1 MVVSGRWLRWAG
13 RPPLMAQAPTA
24 IRILQWARNSRR
36 TWTFSALHRPPSIRP
51 MSQSGLMVLMS
62 VSGERSN
69 SMCSS
74 SVNSRSSMSR
84 KDMWQPKQPASEVV
98 ATFSFL
104 VGAVMSAA
112 LHRFGNRRLV
122 VLALADRHREA
133 LAFLE
138 DHADRADLRRLVIDR
153 EVGVAEL
160 AGLGI
165 DDQVRLDAA
174 PGQREDVLAID
185 VAAGPHAQR
194 TEDAAVEVEQ
204 HLGMRGIDRPVREEV
219 VVVRAHH
226 AEVVGGG
233 LQLAVAALLARR
245 AEVVAF
251 NEQHLGQRPALGV
264 DFLGGA
270 LDDHAGGGAHRT
282 RGGMPAI
289 DLDRAQLARAVRLE
303 FRVVAQVRDADAGG
317 AGRLDDGL
325 AVFEGDGLA
334 VEGEGLVHALP
345 PFSVARCATAS
356 SRPVICRAA
365 PSARSRSKAGVKSCC
380 IIRLS

>member
-13 RPPLMAQAPTA
+13 RPPLIAQAPTA
-24 IRILQWARNSRR
+24 IRILQFLRNSRR

-51 MSQSGLMVLMS
+51 MSQSGLVVLMS

-112 LHRFGNRRLV
+112 LRFGNRRLIV
-122 VLALADRHREA
+122 GALADRHGKA
-133 LAFLE
+133 LPLLE
-138 DHADRADLRRLVIDR
+138 NHADRANMGRLVGQR
-153 EVGVAEL
+153 KVGVAEL

-194 TEDAAVEVEQ
+194 AEDAAVEVEQ
-204 HLGMRGIDRPVREEV
+204 HLGVRGIDRPVGEEM
-219 VVVRAHH
+219 VVVRAGE

-233 LQLAVAALLARR
+233 LQLAVAALFAGR
-245 AEVVAF
+245 AEVVALD
-251 NEQHLGQRPALGV
+251 EQHLGQRPAFGV
-264 DFLGGA
+264 DFLGVA
-270 LDDHAGGGAHRT
+270 LDDHAGRGAHRA
-282 RGGMPAI
+282 RGRVPAI

-303 FRVVAQVRDADAGG
+303 
-317 AGRLDDGL
+317 
-325 AVFEGDGLA
+325 
-334 VEGEGLVHALP
+334 
-345 PFSVARCATAS
+345 S
-356 SRPVICRAA
+356 
-365 PSARSRSKAGVKSCC
+365 
-380 IIRLS
+380 

>member
-13 RPPLMAQAPTA
+13 RPPLIAQAPTA
-24 IRILQWARNSRR
+24 IRILQFLRNSRR

-51 MSQSGLMVLMS
+51 MSQSGLVVLMS

-104 VGAVMSAA
+104 VGAVISAA
-112 LHRFGNRRLV
+112 LRRFGNRRLV
-122 VLALADRHREA
+122 VLALADRHRET
-133 LAFLE
+133 LAFLQ
-138 DHADRADLRRLVIDR
+138 DHADRADMGRLVVER

-194 TEDAAVEVEQ
+194 AEDAAVEVEQ
-204 HLGMRGIDRPVREEV
+204 HLGVRGIDRPVGEEV
-219 VVVRAHH
+219 VVVRAGE

-233 LQLAVAALLARR
+233 LQLAVAALFAGR
-245 AEVVAF
+245 AEVVALD
-251 NEQHLGQRPALGV
+251 EQHLGQRPAFGV
-264 DFLGGA
+264 DFLGITF
-270 LDDHAGGGAHRT
+270 DDHAGRGAHRA
-282 RGGMPAI
+282 RGSVPAI

-303 FRVVAQVRDADAGG
+303 FRVVAKVRDEDACVGR
-317 AGRLDDGL
+317 RLDDGL
-325 AVFEGDGLA
+325 AVGKGDGLA
-334 VEGEGLVHALP
+334 IQGKGLAHALP
-345 PFSVARCATAS
+345 PFSVTRWAAAS
-356 SRPVICRAA
+356 SRPVIWRAA
-365 PSARSRSKAGVKSCC
+365 PIARSRSKAGVKSCC